1 MTRLDRLLMVTTSLQ
16 VPKSLLD
23 WIQERAIE
31 QHARHSTQ
39 IRQWLEQRHDAA
51 NGVAMEDLASPALQG
66 SRPEGQM
73 GNGPVELGCNDRS
86 VTSRARH
93 WDDAYWHVASV
104 GSGSPGCWCVISLH
118 RGHEVSALRGR
129 RVSSDRVSC
138 LSTSWTHDLVT
149 SWTRCLIA
157 LWTFLD
163 ISVAGATVPLG
174 GEPLFLEG

>member
-118 RGHEVSALRGR
+118 RGHEVSALPGR
-129 RVSSDRVSC
+129 RVSSD
-138 LSTSWTHDLVT
+138 H
-149 SWTRCLIA
+149 TRS
-157 LWTFLD
+157 LD
-163 ISVAGATVPLG
+163 HQYHQTLCARRSRSVPTT
-174 GEPLFLEG
+174 LE